1 MYRRRASPLHAA
13 RATTGALFCIAGAT
27 FGGVVPNPIVTAGV
41 ALAAFG
47 VAAASGVGLEVAR
60 SLRLSVPLAL
70 VLVVINVLVVRR
82 GLTVFA
88 RLGEV
93 PPFGQVDLTVEA
105 LVAGA
110 LIALHVVAVMAWAG
124 VFAHCVNPDGLL
136 NAFRRLSFRSA
147 LSATLATRLV
157 PVLARDAERLAEAQR
172 CRGVSAGGT
181 RARAAVVR
189 AVATGAMD
197 RALDVA
203 ATLEVRGYAIAGRP
217 PRRRVPRSR
226 HDLALLGAGL
236 ALIALTVVALVAG
249 PGYDPYARVALP
261 AAGPSLL
268 LAAAVLAVA
277 LVPMADRRGID
288 P

>member
-13 RATTGALFCIAGAT
+13 RATAGALFCIAGAT
-27 FGGVVPNPIVTAGV
+27 LGGVVPNPYVTAAV

-47 VAAASGVGLEVAR
+47 VAASCAVGREVAG
-60 SLRLSVPLAL
+60 SLRLSIPLAL

-105 LVAGA
+105 LVAGG
-110 LIALHVVAVMAWAG
+110 LVALHVVAVMAWAS
-124 VFAHCVNPDGLL
+124 VFACCVNPDGLL
-136 NAFRRLSFRSA
+136 DAFRRLSFRSA
-147 LSATLATRLV
+147 LTATLATRLI

-172 CRGVSAGGT
+172 CRPAGGT
-181 RARAAVVR
+181 GARARVAVVR
-189 AVATGAMD
+189 AVATGALD

-203 ATLEVRGYAIAGRP
+203 ATLEVRGYAVAGRP
-217 PRRRVPRSR
+217 PRRRVARSR
-226 HDLALLGAGL
+226 HDLALLAAGT
-236 ALIALTVVALVAG
+236 ALVALTVVALAAG

-261 AAGPSLL
+261 SAGPSLL
-268 LAAAVLAVA
+268 LAAAVLAAA
-277 LVPMADRRGID
+277 LAPMADRRGID
-288 P
+288 L

>member
-27 FGGVVPNPIVTAGV
+27 FGGVVPNPIVTAAV

-47 VAAASGVGLEVAR
+47 VAFASGVGSEVGR

-110 LIALHVVAVMAWAG
+110 MVALHVVAVMAWAS
-124 VFAHCVNPDGLL
+124 VFACCVNPDGLL

-147 LSATLATRLV
+147 LSATLATRLI
-157 PVLARDAERLAEAQR
+157 PVLARDAERYAEAQR
-172 CRGVSAGGT
+172 CRPGGT
-181 RARAAVVR
+181 RSRVAVVR

-203 ATLEVRGYAIAGRP
+203 ATLEVRGYAVAGRP
-217 PRRRVPRSR
+217 ARRTVARSR
-226 HDLALLGAGL
+226 HDLALLAATLGL
-236 ALIALTVVALVAG
+236 VALMVVALAAG
-249 PGYDPYARVALP
+249 PGYDPYDRVALP
-261 AAGPSLL
+261 DAGASLL
-268 LAAAVLAVA
+268 LATAVLLVA
-277 LVPMADRRGID
+277 LVPMADRRGVEL
-288 P
+288 